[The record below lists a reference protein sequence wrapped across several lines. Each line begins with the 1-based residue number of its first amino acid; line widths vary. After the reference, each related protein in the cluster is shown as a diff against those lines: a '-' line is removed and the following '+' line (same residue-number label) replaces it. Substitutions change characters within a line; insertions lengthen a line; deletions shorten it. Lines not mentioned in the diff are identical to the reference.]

1 MIWSFEQA
9 ANAFAHRLY
18 IFLCWSISSPLSQ
31 KLLWHQYSC
40 DQCTAD
46 TRQLGRVA
54 RRNVSKCTS
63 SLLLNGISIT
73 FFVQIC
79 RNINRIKV
87 CMETGR
93 TVILLNLESL
103 YESLYDALNQVRI
116 LISFKLFFPCSSYD
130 CFELFFRSAISQ
142 AVHDF
147 ISLLQKRLRVLLNTV
162 TFLVYTGNL
171 LAHTTCR
178 FSFVYKRGRQLKLYR
193 HTYLCI
199 YVFIYSFPYFF
210 LFYFAVQYYVYF
222 GGQKYVDLGLGTH
235 RVKCRVHDDFR

>member
-1 MIWSFEQA
+1 
-9 ANAFAHRLY
+9 
-18 IFLCWSISSPLSQ
+18 
-31 KLLWHQYSC
+31 
-40 DQCTAD
+40 
-46 TRQLGRVA
+46 
-54 RRNVSKCTS
+54 
-63 SLLLNGISIT
+63 
-73 FFVQIC
+73 
-79 RNINRIKV
+79 
-87 CMETGR
+87 METGR

-103 YESLYDALNQVRI
+103 YESLYDALNQVKI
-116 LISFKLFFPCSSYD
+116 LISFRLFFPCSSYE
-130 CFELFFRSAISQ
+130 CFELFLRSAISQ

-147 ISLLQKRLRVLLNTV
+147 ISLLRKRLRVLLNTI

-178 FSFVYKRGRQLKLYR
+178 FSFVYKGGRQLKLYW

-199 YVFIYSFPYFF
+199 YVFIYIFPYFF

>member
-1 MIWSFEQA
+1 
-9 ANAFAHRLY
+9 
-18 IFLCWSISSPLSQ
+18 
-31 KLLWHQYSC
+31 
-40 DQCTAD
+40 
-46 TRQLGRVA
+46 
-54 RRNVSKCTS
+54 
-63 SLLLNGISIT
+63 
-73 FFVQIC
+73 
-79 RNINRIKV
+79 
-87 CMETGR
+87 METGR

-103 YESLYDALNQVRI
+103 YESLYDALNQVKI
-116 LISFKLFFPCSSYD
+116 LISFRLFFPCSSYE
-130 CFELFFRSAISQ
+130 CFELFLRSAISQ

-147 ISLLQKRLRVLLNTV
+147 ISLLRKRLRALLNTI

-178 FSFVYKRGRQLKLYR
+178 FSFVYKRGRQLKLYW

-199 YVFIYSFPYFF
+199 YVFIYIFPYFF

>member
-1 MIWSFEQA
+1 
-9 ANAFAHRLY
+9 
-18 IFLCWSISSPLSQ
+18 
-31 KLLWHQYSC
+31 
-40 DQCTAD
+40 
-46 TRQLGRVA
+46 
-54 RRNVSKCTS
+54 
-63 SLLLNGISIT
+63 
-73 FFVQIC
+73 
-79 RNINRIKV
+79 
-87 CMETGR
+87 METGR

-103 YESLYDALNQVRI
+103 YESLYDALNQVKI
-116 LISFKLFFPCSSYD
+116 LISFRLFFPCSSYE
-130 CFELFFRSAISQ
+130 CFELFLRSAISQ

-147 ISLLQKRLRVLLNTV
+147 ISLLRKRLRALLNTI

-178 FSFVYKRGRQLKLYR
+178 FSFVYKRGRRLKLYW

-199 YVFIYSFPYFF
+199 YVFIYIFPYFF

>member
-1 MIWSFEQA
+1 
-9 ANAFAHRLY
+9 
-18 IFLCWSISSPLSQ
+18 
-31 KLLWHQYSC
+31 
-40 DQCTAD
+40 
-46 TRQLGRVA
+46 
-54 RRNVSKCTS
+54 
-63 SLLLNGISIT
+63 
-73 FFVQIC
+73 
-79 RNINRIKV
+79 
-87 CMETGR
+87 METGR

-103 YESLYDALNQVRI
+103 YESLYDALNQVKI
-116 LISFKLFFPCSSYD
+116 LISFRLFFPCSSYE
-130 CFELFFRSAISQ
+130 CFELFLRSAISQ

-147 ISLLQKRLRVLLNTV
+147 ISLLRKRLRTLLNTI

-178 FSFVYKRGRQLKLYR
+178 FSFVYKGGRQLKLYW

-199 YVFIYSFPYFF
+199 YVFIYIFPYFF

>member
-1 MIWSFEQA
+1 
-9 ANAFAHRLY
+9 
-18 IFLCWSISSPLSQ
+18 
-31 KLLWHQYSC
+31 
-40 DQCTAD
+40 
-46 TRQLGRVA
+46 
-54 RRNVSKCTS
+54 
-63 SLLLNGISIT
+63 
-73 FFVQIC
+73 
-79 RNINRIKV
+79 
-87 CMETGR
+87 METGR

-103 YESLYDALNQVRI
+103 YESLYDALNQVKI
-116 LISFKLFFPCSSYD
+116 LISFRLFFPCSSYE
-130 CFELFFRSAISQ
+130 CFELFLRSAISQ

-147 ISLLQKRLRVLLNTV
+147 ISLLRKRLRALLNTI

-178 FSFVYKRGRQLKLYR
+178 FSFVYKGGRHLRLYW

-199 YVFIYSFPYFF
+199 YVFIYIFPYFF

>member
-1 MIWSFEQA
+1 
-9 ANAFAHRLY
+9 
-18 IFLCWSISSPLSQ
+18 
-31 KLLWHQYSC
+31 
-40 DQCTAD
+40 
-46 TRQLGRVA
+46 
-54 RRNVSKCTS
+54 
-63 SLLLNGISIT
+63 
-73 FFVQIC
+73 
-79 RNINRIKV
+79 
-87 CMETGR
+87 METGR

-147 ISLLQKRLRVLLNTV
+147 MSLLQKRLRVLLNTV
-162 TFLVYTGNL
+162 TFLVYTGSL

-178 FSFVYKRGRQLKLYR
+178 FSFVYKRGRHLRLYW

-199 YVFIYSFPYFF
+199 YVFIYIFPCFF

>member
-1 MIWSFEQA
+1 
-9 ANAFAHRLY
+9 
-18 IFLCWSISSPLSQ
+18 
-31 KLLWHQYSC
+31 
-40 DQCTAD
+40 
-46 TRQLGRVA
+46 
-54 RRNVSKCTS
+54 
-63 SLLLNGISIT
+63 
-73 FFVQIC
+73 
-79 RNINRIKV
+79 
-87 CMETGR
+87 METGR

-147 ISLLQKRLRVLLNTV
+147 ISLLQKRLRALLNTV
-162 TFLVYTGNL
+162 TFLVYTGNFI
-171 LAHTTCR
+171 AHTTCR
-178 FSFVYKRGRQLKLYR
+178 FSSFIREGELKLYW

-199 YVFIYSFPYFF
+199 YVFIYIFPYFF

>member
-1 MIWSFEQA
+1 
-9 ANAFAHRLY
+9 
-18 IFLCWSISSPLSQ
+18 
-31 KLLWHQYSC
+31 
-40 DQCTAD
+40 
-46 TRQLGRVA
+46 
-54 RRNVSKCTS
+54 
-63 SLLLNGISIT
+63 
-73 FFVQIC
+73 
-79 RNINRIKV
+79 
-87 CMETGR
+87 METGR

-142 AVHDF
+142 AVHNF
-147 ISLLQKRLRVLLNTV
+147 MSLLQKRLRVLLNTV
-162 TFLVYTGNL
+162 TFLVYTGSL

-210 LFYFAVQYYVYF
+210 LFHFAVQYYVYF

>member
-1 MIWSFEQA
+1 
-9 ANAFAHRLY
+9 
-18 IFLCWSISSPLSQ
+18 
-31 KLLWHQYSC
+31 
-40 DQCTAD
+40 
-46 TRQLGRVA
+46 
-54 RRNVSKCTS
+54 
-63 SLLLNGISIT
+63 
-73 FFVQIC
+73 
-79 RNINRIKV
+79 
-87 CMETGR
+87 METGR

-116 LISFKLFFPCSSYD
+116 LISFRLFFPCSSYD

-142 AVHDF
+142 AVYDF
-147 ISLLQKRLRVLLNTV
+147 ISLLQKRFRALLNTV

-178 FSFVYKRGRQLKLYR
+178 FSFVYRRGRQLKLCW

-199 YVFIYSFPYFF
+199 YVFIYIFPYFF

>member
-1 MIWSFEQA
+1 
-9 ANAFAHRLY
+9 
-18 IFLCWSISSPLSQ
+18 
-31 KLLWHQYSC
+31 
-40 DQCTAD
+40 
-46 TRQLGRVA
+46 
-54 RRNVSKCTS
+54 
-63 SLLLNGISIT
+63 
-73 FFVQIC
+73 
-79 RNINRIKV
+79 
-87 CMETGR
+87 METGR

-130 CFELFFRSAISQ
+130 CFELFFRSAI
-142 AVHDF
+142 
-147 ISLLQKRLRVLLNTV
+147 NTV

>member
-1 MIWSFEQA
+1 
-9 ANAFAHRLY
+9 
-18 IFLCWSISSPLSQ
+18 
-31 KLLWHQYSC
+31 
-40 DQCTAD
+40 
-46 TRQLGRVA
+46 
-54 RRNVSKCTS
+54 
-63 SLLLNGISIT
+63 
-73 FFVQIC
+73 
-79 RNINRIKV
+79 
-87 CMETGR
+87 METGR

-103 YESLYDALNQVRI
+103 YESLYDALNQVKI
-116 LISFKLFFPCSSYD
+116 LISFRLFFPCSSCE
-130 CFELFFRSAISQ
+130 CFELFLRSAISQ

-147 ISLLQKRLRVLLNTV
+147 ISLLRKRLRALLNTI

-178 FSFVYKRGRQLKLYR
+178 FSFVYKGGRQLKLYW

-199 YVFIYSFPYFF
+199 YVFIYIFPYFF

>member
-1 MIWSFEQA
+1 
-9 ANAFAHRLY
+9 
-18 IFLCWSISSPLSQ
+18 
-31 KLLWHQYSC
+31 
-40 DQCTAD
+40 
-46 TRQLGRVA
+46 
-54 RRNVSKCTS
+54 
-63 SLLLNGISIT
+63 
-73 FFVQIC
+73 
-79 RNINRIKV
+79 
-87 CMETGR
+87 METGR

-116 LISFKLFFPCSSYD
+116 LISFRLFFPCSSYD
-130 CFELFFRSAISQ
+130 CFELFFRSAISH
-142 AVHDF
+142 AVHDS
-147 ISLLQKRLRVLLNTV
+147 ISLLQKRLRALLNTV

-178 FSFVYKRGRQLKLYR
+178 FSFVYKRGRQLKLYW

-199 YVFIYSFPYFF
+199 YVFIYIFPYFF

>member
-1 MIWSFEQA
+1 
-9 ANAFAHRLY
+9 
-18 IFLCWSISSPLSQ
+18 
-31 KLLWHQYSC
+31 
-40 DQCTAD
+40 
-46 TRQLGRVA
+46 
-54 RRNVSKCTS
+54 
-63 SLLLNGISIT
+63 
-73 FFVQIC
+73 
-79 RNINRIKV
+79 
-87 CMETGR
+87 METGR

-103 YESLYDALNQVRI
+103 YESLYDALNQVKI
-116 LISFKLFFPCSSYD
+116 LISFRLFFPCSSYE
-130 CFELFFRSAISQ
+130 CFEIFLRSAIGQ

-147 ISLLQKRLRVLLNTV
+147 ISLLRKRLRVLLNTI

-178 FSFVYKRGRQLKLYR
+178 FSFVYKGGRQLKLYW

-199 YVFIYSFPYFF
+199 YVFIYIFPYFF

>member
-1 MIWSFEQA
+1 
-9 ANAFAHRLY
+9 
-18 IFLCWSISSPLSQ
+18 
-31 KLLWHQYSC
+31 
-40 DQCTAD
+40 
-46 TRQLGRVA
+46 
-54 RRNVSKCTS
+54 
-63 SLLLNGISIT
+63 
-73 FFVQIC
+73 
-79 RNINRIKV
+79 
-87 CMETGR
+87 METGR

-103 YESLYDALNQVRI
+103 YESLYDALNQVKI
-116 LISFKLFFPCSSYD
+116 LISFRLFFPCSSYE
-130 CFELFFRSAISQ
+130 CFELFLRSAISQ

-147 ISLLQKRLRVLLNTV
+147 ISLLRKRLRALLNTI

-178 FSFVYKRGRQLKLYR
+178 FSFVYKGGRQLKLYW

-199 YVFIYSFPYFF
+199 YVFIYIFPYFF

>member
-1 MIWSFEQA
+1 
-9 ANAFAHRLY
+9 
-18 IFLCWSISSPLSQ
+18 
-31 KLLWHQYSC
+31 
-40 DQCTAD
+40 
-46 TRQLGRVA
+46 
-54 RRNVSKCTS
+54 
-63 SLLLNGISIT
+63 
-73 FFVQIC
+73 
-79 RNINRIKV
+79 
-87 CMETGR
+87 METGR

-103 YESLYDALNQVRI
+103 YESLYDALNQVKI
-116 LISFKLFFPCSSYD
+116 LISFRLFFPCSSYE
-130 CFELFFRSAISQ
+130 CFELFLRSAISQ

-147 ISLLQKRLRVLLNTV
+147 ISLLWKRLRALLNTI

-178 FSFVYKRGRQLKLYR
+178 FSFVYKGGRQLKLYW

-199 YVFIYSFPYFF
+199 YVFIYIFPYFF